1 MWRSTRCINST
12 SYELLQWPYPDC
24 SGVPAVID
32 TVVAPPQCAGSQSPW
47 SDKGLEV
54 DTCVTGTQLTFPVRR
69 AGFVNIYSR
78 FGDDCA
84 FPPAPGIT
92 HYLNVLVP
100 LDKCVRDD
108 VFDGSAARTYT
119 CSAAGLTMRRFAQ
132 ETCSPVTPPNVT
144 TYQTGVCLPAAQPFI
159 ITCPSEAA
167 PQQAATSQ
175 AGLIGGL
182 AAGGLAIAAVGGYFL
197 WAHRATLFPGASEK
211 GGVYAT
217 LEARA
222 GRC

>member
-12 SYELLQWPYPDC
+12 SFELLQWPFPDC

-32 TVVAPPQCAGSQSPW
+32 TVVAPPQCAASQSQ
-47 SDKGLEV
+47 STGLEV

-78 FGDDCA
+78 FGEDCA
-84 FPPAPGIT
+84 FPPAPGIKY
-92 HYLNVLVP
+92 YLNALVP

-119 CSAAGLTMRRFAQ
+119 CSAAGLTVRRFAQ
-132 ETCSPVTPPNVT
+132 ETCSPDTPPNVT
-144 TYQTGVCLPAAQPFI
+144 IYQTDVCLQFAQSFI

-175 AGLIGGL
+175 AVLIGGL

-211 GGVYAT
+211 RGVYAT
-217 LEARA
+217 LEMRV